1 MASWFRVPALALAAC
16 SLLLAP
22 IARADYPERP
32 LRLIVPQGPGG
43 GSDVGARVIA
53 ERLGRA
59 LGETIVVENRP
70 GAGGSIGIDA
80 AAKAP
85 PDGYTLAL
93 GSNTTMAANVA
104 LYSKLPYEP
113 IRDFAT
119 LGLAFAANFGIVVH
133 PSVPVTSLR
142 ELVALAKARPGVLN
156 YGAGTSSAQICAEMF
171 KSAAGIDL
179 THVPY
184 KGSPS
189 ALNDLLSG
197 QVQMI
202 CEPLSTA
209 LPQVK
214 AGRLRI
220 LAVTSANRSA
230 FAPEVPTVSEA
241 GTANV
246 EYTAWLGFFV
256 PRATPAEVRARLSTE
271 LVKVLRQQE
280 TADALAKAG
289 LERLQLGPD
298 EATAVWKA
306 DIERQAAVIRRAGI
320 KVE

>member
-85 PDGYTLAL
+85 PDGYTLVL

-113 IRDFAT
+113 LRDFAS
-119 LGLAFAANFGIVVH
+119 LGLVFAANFGLVVH

-189 ALNDLLSG
+189 ALNDLLAG

-256 PRATPAEVRARLSTE
+256 PRATPAAVRARLSTE
-271 LVKVLRQQE
+271 LAKVLRQQE